1 MNIHLPCFA
10 VTLALAASVLGQEF
24 HPCRVTGKTE
34 PGAWVVANSGEIVQ
48 AARLANAHNFITDG
62 RHPEG
67 YDTVVGEKGF
77 LLSGGER
84 QRVSIARAILKNPPI
99 LILDEATS
107 ALDTVTE
114 KLVQEA
120 LTKVMANRTVLAI
133 AHRLSTIK
141 NADLIIVL
149 SKGKIIEAGTHAE
162 LLARNGVY
170 KKLHDTQYNLG
181 NL

>member
-1 MNIHLPCFA
+1 M
-10 VTLALAASVLGQEF
+10 
-24 HPCRVTGKTE
+24 
-34 PGAWVVANSGEIVQ
+34 Q
-48 AARLANAHNFITDG
+48 AAHLANAHKFITDG

-120 LTKVMANRTVLAI
+120 LTKVMANRPLRILSDNWWAALLVLPSMTAMKSSVTTI
-133 AHRLSTIK
+133 PSSHVSWLCLPVRLCSMMM
-141 NADLIIVL
+141 AFFFSSLM
-149 SKGKIIEAGTHAE
+149 
-162 LLARNGVY
+162 
-170 KKLHDTQYNLG
+170 
-181 NL
+181 